1 MPLLLSTFLILQIF
15 CSIVDKR
22 LLVQLPWLNDVSGR
36 KMTFLTIYIEDGRRC
51 LEEKQW
57 FIVPHLNSRWG
68 TQRVA
73 ADAWCIWQYQITILL
88 ESTSPTSK
96 VYDHQIII
104 HLPRTSLCH
113 PNSNLQFPWEPLSK
127 LRFQS
132 FLKSLK
138 YLPPVNEGSLEK
150 NFRWVRLGI
159 WLEKPLERWSSSLWS
174 LHPLRHGER
183 KSESSLLSLKL

>member
-1 MPLLLSTFLILQIF
+1 MMFLAEKWLSWPSTLK
-15 CSIVDKR
+15 DA
-22 LLVQLPWLNDVSGR
+22 
-36 KMTFLTIYIEDGRRC
+36 RRC

-73 ADAWCIWQYQITILL
+73 AAAWCIWQYQITILL

-96 VYDHQIII
+96 VYMTTKSSFIFPEQSM
-104 HLPRTSLCH
+104 P

>member
-1 MPLLLSTFLILQIF
+1 MMFLAEKWLSWPSTLK
-15 CSIVDKR
+15 DA
-22 LLVQLPWLNDVSGR
+22 
-36 KMTFLTIYIEDGRRC
+36 RRC

-73 ADAWCIWQYQITILL
+73 AAAWCIWLAV
-88 ESTSPTSK
+88 P
-96 VYDHQIII
+96 DHNTLRK
-104 HLPRTSLCH
+104 HLSYFEGIWPPNHHSSSQNISMP